1 MDIWIFIIALVSM
14 AIIALIVLSIH
25 EHGSV
30 KAHLKII
37 RQKELRKIERGQ
49 NAFKDKDFAKQEWV
63 HDRENSTLVLKP
75 LEDRVAEYNEK
86 QKHFYTD
93 NAFAEDVT
101 SLADKEYK

>member
-30 KAHLKII
+30 KSHRKII
-37 RQKELRKIERGQ
+37 RQKELREVERGQ
-49 NAFKDKDFAKQEWV
+49 NALKDKDFAKQEWV
-63 HDRENSTLVLKP
+63 REGNHLVLKDLP
-75 LEDRVAEYNEK
+75 SYLDNYPDTRKE
-86 QKHFYTD
+86 HFYKD

-101 SLADKEYK
+101 SLADKKFK

>member
-30 KAHLKII
+30 KSHRKII
-37 RQKELRKIERGQ
+37 RQKELREVERGQ
-49 NAFKDKDFAKQEWV
+49 NALKDKDFAKQEWV
-63 HDRENSTLVLKP
+63 REGNHLVLRAIK
-75 LEDRVAEYNEK
+75 EEK
-86 QKHFYTD
+86 EKHFYKD